1 MIHQQTL
8 RGSVPH
14 CLQVGRKKTG
24 LCANSGPL
32 GYQRFL
38 NMDDVQ
44 NNYKDERRKYVKD
57 SKKLVIQTHKYTEP
71 SMVVSLRLPKD
82 MLADIDKVAAVSGRS
97 RNEILLMSLEYALG
111 NLEIQTSEETDVET

>member
-1 MIHQQTL
+1 
-8 RGSVPH
+8 
-14 CLQVGRKKTG
+14 
-24 LCANSGPL
+24 
-32 GYQRFL
+32 
-38 NMDDVQ
+38 MDDVR
-44 NNYKDERRKYVKD
+44 NNDKDDRRKHVKD

-111 NLEIQTSEETDVET
+111 NLEIQTGEETDWET